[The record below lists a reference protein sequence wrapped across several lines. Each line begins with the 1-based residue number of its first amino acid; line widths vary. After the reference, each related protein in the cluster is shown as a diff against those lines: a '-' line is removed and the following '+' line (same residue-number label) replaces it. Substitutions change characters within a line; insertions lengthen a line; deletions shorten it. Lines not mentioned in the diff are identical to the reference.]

1 MNLDTLPLEIFEM
14 ARLRK
19 DIMNLDTLP
28 LEIFEMVIESVCFKF
43 VDLPYLLQVSK
54 GIQVPPH

>member
-14 ARLRK
+14 ANLRG

-28 LEIFEMVIESVCFKF
+28 LEIFEMVIESVCF

-54 GIQVPPH
+54 AIQVPPH